1 MEDLKRIGLLFMVME
16 SHYRRHPLQALFLFI
31 GLVTGVTLWVAIQ
44 FINEHARASYLEAD
58 QFLGAQATHWIK
70 SKDDTGIILKDYI
83 KLRRN
88 GYRQI
93 YPVLEVRLTSAD
105 QQPVNLI
112 ATDLLAL
119 PPIDRGE
126 YRDTNNWQSLTQFPF
141 QAWYPASLAKRLN
154 ISTGKQLSLSSGI
167 SLPPALIQTRKQ
179 QGERI
184 FMDIGAAMTVLNR
197 TSVSYL
203 AVAGLSDEDAISLS
217 RLLPSNLK
225 LMTNEQVLDLSEL
238 TQSLHTHLNAMSLL
252 SFAVGFFIV
261 FNAVHFSLR
270 IRTQTLTILQEIG
283 VSVRSIT
290 LAIAVETLL
299 LSLLGTGFGLILGYA
314 LGQALLPVVAS
325 TLQNLYGAV
334 LDHHLILQPI
344 VIFKAWSLTLLG
356 LVLALAWPL
365 WSRTRQTILKQR
377 ELIVEKSEDRKILK
391 RFTLIAFGLAILAML
406 MYPSL
411 STVTQWFVMLAL
423 MLFSAAFILPVLLAL
438 SLSALQALLPEK
450 SWRLRWA
457 LSDGWAQLPG
467 IRIALMALLLTLTAN
482 VGVDTLVGSFRIAL
496 TDYLQQRM
504 SADVY
509 VQTKNLNLQK
519 LLQSPG
525 LENHHLRYLVTFRWK
540 KRKTLIRGM
549 NTQAPDMLVLPIAE
563 SDPEGLES
571 WYGNTDG
578 VILANE
584 QAQHLS
590 GIKLGDH
597 VEFDTPTGLH
607 SFKVV
612 GFYYDYG
619 NSTYEFY
626 LPFDRVKQ
634 YWPKAELQPHIAV
647 WLKEEV
653 DPESILL
660 DAGAQPGDWLY
671 SNDIL
676 QVSLSIFNRTF
687 AITAAMNVLTLA
699 VAGIALFASLLAIHQ
714 QRLPEYAHWR
724 SMGLKQR
731 EWLGLIVLPLGVC
744 VLITWG
750 LSIPLGSLMSIL
762 MIEDLNVISF
772 GWTMPIE
779 WRWEPAAHLLIITTG
794 IVILTLVISLTQ
806 VRFRLPQALK
816 QLGGDNG

>member
-1 MEDLKRIGLLFMVME
+1 MEDLKRIGWLFMIMA
-16 SHYRRHPLQALFLFI
+16 SHYRRHPLQAFFLFV
-31 GLVTGVTLWVAIQ
+31 GLVTGVTLWVAVQ

-70 SKDDTGIILKDYI
+70 SKAETGVILEDYI
-83 KLRRN
+83 KLRRS
-88 GYRQI
+88 GFRQI
-93 YPVLEVRLTSAD
+93 YPVLDVRLASAD
-105 QQPVNLI
+105 QQPINLI

-119 PPIDRGE
+119 PPIGRGE
-126 YRDTNNWQSLTQFPF
+126 YRDAKNWQSLTQFPF
-141 QAWYPASLAKRLN
+141 QAWYPATLAKRLN
-154 ISTGKQLSLSSGI
+154 IIPGEKLSLSSGI
-167 SLPPALIQTRKQ
+167 SLPPAIIQTKKQ

-197 TSVSYL
+197 TSFSYL
-203 AVAGLSDEDAISLS
+203 AVAGLSDEEASRLSL
-217 RLLPSNLK
+217 LLPSNLK
-225 LMTNEQVLDLSEL
+225 LVTNERILDLSEL

-270 IRTQTLTILQEIG
+270 VRTQTLTILQEIG
-283 VSVRSIT
+283 VSIRSIS

-299 LSLLGTGFGLILGYA
+299 LSLLGTGFGLIIGYA

-325 TLQNLYGAV
+325 TLQSLYGAV
-334 LDHHLILQPI
+334 LDHHLILQPV
-344 VIFKAWSLTLLG
+344 VIFKAWSLTLSG
-356 LVLALAWPL
+356 LVLALAFPL

-391 RFTLIAFGLAILAML
+391 RFILIASGLAVLAIL

-411 STVTQWFVMLAL
+411 STAAHWFVMLAL
-423 MLFSAAFILPVLLAL
+423 ILFSAAFILPVLLAL
-438 SLSALQALLPEK
+438 SLSGIQALLPER

-457 LSDGWAQLPG
+457 LSDGWTQLPG
-467 IRIALMALLLTLTAN
+467 LRIALMALLLTLSAN

-509 VQTKNLNLQK
+509 VQTENLNIQK
-519 LLQSPG
+519 LLQSPEV
-525 LENHHLRYLVTFRWK
+525 ENHHLRYLVTLRWK

-549 NTQAPDMLVLPIAE
+549 DTQAPDTLILPIATA
-563 SDPEGLES
+563 DPEGLES
-571 WYGNTDG
+571 WYANKDG

-584 QAQHLS
+584 QAQHLT
-590 GIKLGDH
+590 GIKLGDN

-607 SFKVV
+607 AFKVV

-619 NSTYEFY
+619 NSTYGFY

-634 YWPKAELQPHIAV
+634 YWPKAELQSQIAV
-647 WLKEEV
+647 WFKEAA
-653 DPESILL
+653 DLESILL
-660 DAGAQPGDWLY
+660 HAGAQAGDWLY
-671 SNDIL
+671 GDDIL

-714 QRLPEYAHWR
+714 QRLPEYAHWK
-724 SMGLKQR
+724 SMGLKQT
-731 EWLGLIVLPLGVC
+731 EWLGLIILPLGVC
-744 VLITWG
+744 VLVTWG
-750 LSIPLGSLMSIL
+750 LSIPLGSLMAML

-779 WRWEPAAHLLIITTG
+779 WSWEPAARLLVITTG
-794 IVILTLVISLTQ
+794 VVILTLVISLTQ
-806 VRFRLPQALK
+806 VHFRLPQALK